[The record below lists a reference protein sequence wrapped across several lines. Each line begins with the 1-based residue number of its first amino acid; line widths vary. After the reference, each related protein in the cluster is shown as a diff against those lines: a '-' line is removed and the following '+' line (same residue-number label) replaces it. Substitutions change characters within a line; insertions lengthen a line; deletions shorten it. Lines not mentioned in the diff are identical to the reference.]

1 MKKKVSMPLFIFL
14 LALILGGA
22 IIPSRFSVTLTPSLR
37 HRIFYLDQSPD
48 KKTIKKSDYVMFVL
62 TDRRINDGKSSN
74 TIKEVGC
81 GEGDLLMVQGKDYYC
96 SANEYLGRAK
106 DYSLKGERVDN
117 FVYNGIVPEGKV
129 FVIGH
134 HKDSYDSRY
143 FGFINKQAI
152 KAKAYPVF

>member
-1 MKKKVSMPLFIFL
+1 MSLFAFFFVL
-14 LALILGGA
+14 VLGGT

-37 HRIFYLDQSPD
+37 HRVFYLDQSPD
-48 KKTIKKSDYVMFVL
+48 TRGIKRGDYVMFVL
-62 TDRRINDGKSSN
+62 TDRHVNNGKPSN

-81 GEGDLLMVQGKDYYC
+81 GEGELLMVQGKDYYC
-96 SANEYLGRAK
+96 SVDEYLGRAK

-117 FVYNGIVPEGKV
+117 FVYNGIVPGGKL
-129 FVIGH
+129 FVVGH

-143 FGFINKQAI
+143 FGFINKQDI